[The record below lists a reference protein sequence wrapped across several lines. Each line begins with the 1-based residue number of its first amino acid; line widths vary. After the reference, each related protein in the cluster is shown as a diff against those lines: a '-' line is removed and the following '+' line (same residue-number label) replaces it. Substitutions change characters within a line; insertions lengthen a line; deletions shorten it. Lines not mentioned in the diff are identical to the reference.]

1 MKANKFFSSLWF
13 RCIVV
18 LLVIS
23 CVAGGLLALLN
34 DVLYVSANERSG
46 RAIKKIYG
54 KEMAYSILLDIDSD
68 NDNINDKIEYENLG
82 SINKIFTITNGESED
97 LLFQTTG
104 IGGYKGTVTVWTQVR
119 VNGDKYD
126 IVKVVL
132 ESFTKETLMSKLS
145 SSFYNN
151 FCLTDVTADYNA
163 GKNFTPY
170 PDENGFTNVSSGA
183 TKSSNAGCNA
193 VNCVLKYLR
202 AGGQNG

>member
-1 MKANKFFSSLWF
+1 MKANKIFGSLWF
-13 RCIVV
+13 KCIAV

-23 CVAGGLLALLN
+23 CVAGGLLAILN
-34 DVLYVSANERSG
+34 DVLYVSAEERSA

-54 KEMAYSILLDIDSD
+54 KEMAYSIVLDVDSD
-68 NDNINDKIEYENLG
+68 NDDINEQIKYDNLG
-82 SINKIFTITNGESED
+82 SINKIFTITNGDSED
-97 LLFQTTG
+97 ILFQTTG
-104 IGGYKGTVTVWTQVR
+104 EGGYKGTVTVWTQVN
-119 VNGDKYD
+119 VNGNKYD

-145 SSFYNN
+145 SSFFNN

-163 GKNFTPY
+163 GKDFTPY
-170 PDENGFTNVSSGA
+170 ADENGFTNVATGA

-202 AGGQNG
+202 EGGQNG